1 MSRKI
6 SFSGIILAG
15 TLLFCTDLSAQ
26 RLCRNNSTGFVR
38 WVSGDCPSGFTNIT
52 NSVRSEYLRANS
64 VTTAKIQD
72 RAVTDEKIAAGVSAS
87 KVDFSNW
94 TAPNNSVITASIQDR
109 AVTDDKIAG
118 VSASKIVFP
127 NDWRVPEGAVVSS
140 SFATGAVTSE
150 AIRNGTITTDH
161 VDQIDASKIVNLP
174 VISGV
179 LSTDSIDTANIAP
192 GAVTGAKIED
202 RTITDT
208 DISPNADINF
218 AKINPGSVSIT
229 SLQLASNSV
238 GPNAIQSGAVTT
250 PKLNNNSVNSQKIQ
264 DGTITDAD
272 ISPTANIAW
281 SKINKGLGI
290 PGSDLAD
297 EAVGSSNIADN
308 AVLTRNIADSAVTE
322 QKLAGSISG
331 AKILDNAVTSEKIL
345 NGTIR
350 DEDISDTAA
359 ILHTKVNF
367 SGWSAPTRSI
377 NSDAAFADEAVD
389 TIHFRA
395 DSIGSS
401 KIQDG
406 AVSSSKIAPES
417 ITNNVL
423 HDNSIGSSNIKARA
437 VTSVKIAGGAVTTP
451 KIKDNAVTS
460 AKLARNAFDTGQLG
474 ADIGPDDLAN
484 GAVTTAKIANDQ
496 VQNSHVDID
505 LSGQIPFHRFTATIS
520 SLTPATGTR
529 YFGIAGG
536 LQTPVPIANI
546 AQVQVPNIFNCTTG
560 KLRVDLSTEPGGSG
574 SNRWQFQLVDGTSPI
589 TGSLVS
595 ITGSNKSGESS
606 TIFTIPANANLS
618 IAVDSAGSP
627 NATQVT
633 ATFVCK

>member
-26 RLCRNNSTGFVR
+26 RLCRNDSTGFVR
-38 WVSGDCPSGFTNIT
+38 WVSGNCPSGFTNIN
-52 NSVRSEYLRANS
+52 NSVRSEYLRTNS

-72 RAVTDEKIAAGVSAS
+72 GAVTDAKIAGVSAGKVDFTGWTAPNNSVATASIQDGAVTDEKIAAGVSAS
-87 KVDFSNW
+87 KVDFTGW
-94 TAPNNSVITASIQDR
+94 T
-109 AVTDDKIAG
+109 
-118 VSASKIVFP
+118 
-127 NDWRVPEGAVVSS
+127 VPAGAVVSS
-140 SFATGAVTSE
+140 SIATDAVTSA
-150 AIRNGTITTDH
+150 AIADGTITTDD
-161 VDQIDASKIVNLP
+161 VNQIDASKIVNLP

-192 GAVTGAKIED
+192 GAVTGAKILD
-202 RTITDT
+202 GTITDT
-208 DISPNADINF
+208 DISPSANIDF
-218 AKINPGSVSIT
+218 AKINPGSVSLT
-229 SLQLASNSV
+229 SSHLASNSV

-250 PKLNNNSVNSQKIQ
+250 LKLNNNSVNSQKIQ

-297 EAVGSSNIADN
+297 GAVGLTNIANN
-308 AVLTRNIADSAVTE
+308 AVLTSKIADLAVTE
-322 QKLAGSISG
+322 PKLAGSISG
-331 AKILDNAVTSEKIL
+331 DKILDNAVTSEKIL
-345 NGTIR
+345 NGTIT
-350 DEDISDTAA
+350 DIDVSPGAA

-367 SGWSAPTRSI
+367 SGWSAPAASI
-377 NSDAAFADEAVD
+377 TSDSAFANQAVD
-389 TIHFRA
+389 TIHFQA
-395 DSIGSS
+395 TSISGA

-406 AVSSSKIAPES
+406 AVSSSKIQAGS
-417 ITNNVL
+417 ITSNVL
-423 HDNSIGSSNIKARA
+423 DANSIGSSNIKAKA
-437 VTSVKIAGGAVTTP
+437 VTSVKIADGAVTTG

-460 AKLARNAFDTGQLG
+460 AKLAPNAFGATQLG
-474 ADIGPDDLAN
+474 NNIGPADLAT
-484 GAVTTAKIANDQ
+484 GAVITAKIGNGE
-496 VQNSHVDID
+496 VQNSDVNID

-520 SLTPATGTR
+520 SLAPASGTR

-536 LQTPVPIANI
+536 LQTPVLIDNI
-546 AQVQVPNIFNCTTG
+546 AQVQVPNLFNCTTG
-560 KLRVDLSTEPGGSG
+560 KLRVDLSHQPGSG
-574 SNRWQFQLVDGTSPI
+574 NAWQFELVDGTSSI

-595 ITGSNKSGESS
+595 ITGSSKSGESS

-618 IAVDSAGSP
+618 IAVHSTNSP
-627 NATQVT
+627 TDTQVT